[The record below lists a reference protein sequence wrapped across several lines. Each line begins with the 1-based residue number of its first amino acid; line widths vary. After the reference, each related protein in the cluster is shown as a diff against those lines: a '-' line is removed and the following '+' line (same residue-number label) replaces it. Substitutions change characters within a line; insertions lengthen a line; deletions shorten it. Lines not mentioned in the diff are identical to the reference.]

1 MENILE
7 LRKVTK
13 EYKNF
18 TLDQVSFA
26 LPQGMIMGFVG
37 ENGAGKTT
45 TIKAI
50 LDVVKKTSGDI
61 YLFGQ
66 PIDEGRTQMHEDI
79 AVVYDDCC
87 ISGFFKIKDVE
98 RMFKSFYKN
107 WDTAKFYELT
117 DRFELPQNKKIS
129 TFSRGMKMKIQL
141 AVALAHHPKLLLLD
155 EPTSGLD
162 PIVRDEVLDMFLEF
176 IQDETHSILFSSHI
190 TSDIEK
196 IADYV
201 TFIHKGKIVF
211 CENKDDL
218 LSNSG
223 LLKVKPAV
231 FEQLD
236 RDSCIRYR
244 KTLDHY
250 EVLIKDRYA
259 FQKKMPDAVID
270 RVTLDDM
277 MLMYVKGETL

>member
-7 LRKVTK
+7 LRNVTK

-18 TLDQVSFA
+18 TLDHVSFA

-45 TIKAI
+45 TIKTI
-50 LDVVKKTSGDI
+50 LDVVKKTSGEI

-66 PIDEGRTQMHEDI
+66 PIEQDSLQMHEDI
-79 AVVYDDCC
+79 AVVYDDCS
-87 ISGFFKIKDVE
+87 ISSFFKIKDVE

-107 WDTAKFYELT
+107 WDTAKFNSLT
-117 DRFELPQNKKIS
+117 ERFELPRDKKIS
-129 TFSRGMKMKIQL
+129 AFSRGMKMKLQL
-141 AVALAHHPKLLLLD
+141 AIALAHNPKLLLLD

-162 PIVRDEVLDMFLEF
+162 PIIRDEVLDMFLEF

-201 TFIHKGKIVF
+201 TFIHKGKIIF

-218 LSNSG
+218 LSHTG

-236 RDSCIRYR
+236 HDSCIRYR

-270 RVTLDDM
+270 RVTLDDI

>member
-7 LRKVTK
+7 LRNVTK

-18 TLDQVSFA
+18 TLDHVSFA

-45 TIKAI
+45 TIKTI
-50 LDVVKKTSGDI
+50 LDVVKKTSGEI

-66 PIDEGRTQMHEDI
+66 PIEQDSLQMHEDI
-79 AVVYDDCC
+79 AVVYDDCS
-87 ISGFFKIKDVE
+87 ISSFFKIKDVE

-107 WDTAKFYELT
+107 WDTAKFNTLT
-117 DRFELPQNKKIS
+117 ERFELPRDKKIS
-129 TFSRGMKMKIQL
+129 AFSRGMKMKLQL
-141 AVALAHHPKLLLLD
+141 AIALAHNPKLLLLD

-162 PIVRDEVLDMFLEF
+162 PIIRDEVLDMFLEF

-201 TFIHKGKIVF
+201 TFIHKGKIIF

-218 LSNSG
+218 LSHTG
-223 LLKVKPAV
+223 LLKVKPAI

-236 RDSCIRYR
+236 HDSCIRYR

-270 RVTLDDM
+270 RVTLDDI

>member
-7 LRKVTK
+7 LRNVTK

-18 TLDQVSFA
+18 TLDHVSFA

-45 TIKAI
+45 TIKTI
-50 LDVVKKTSGDI
+50 LDVVKKTSGEI

-66 PIDEGRTQMHEDI
+66 PIEQDSLQMHEDI
-79 AVVYDDCC
+79 AVVYDDCS
-87 ISGFFKIKDVE
+87 ISSFFKIKDVE

-107 WDTAKFYELT
+107 WDTVKFNTLT
-117 DRFELPQNKKIS
+117 ERFELPRDKKIS
-129 TFSRGMKMKIQL
+129 AFSRGMKMKLQL
-141 AVALAHHPKLLLLD
+141 AIALAHNPKLLLLD

-162 PIVRDEVLDMFLEF
+162 PIIRDEVLDMFLEF

-201 TFIHKGKIVF
+201 TFIHKGKIIF

-218 LSNSG
+218 LSHTG
-223 LLKVKPAV
+223 LLKIKPAV

-236 RDSCIRYR
+236 HDSCIRYR

-270 RVTLDDM
+270 RVTLDDI

>member
-7 LRKVTK
+7 LRNVTK

-18 TLDQVSFA
+18 TLNHVSFA

-45 TIKAI
+45 TIKTI
-50 LDVVKKTSGDI
+50 LDVVKKTSGEI

-66 PIDEGRTQMHEDI
+66 PIEQDSLQMHEDI
-79 AVVYDDCC
+79 AVVYDDCS
-87 ISGFFKIKDVE
+87 ISSFFKIKDVE

-107 WDTAKFYELT
+107 WDTAKFNTLT
-117 DRFELPQNKKIS
+117 ERFELPGDKKIS
-129 TFSRGMKMKIQL
+129 AFSRGMKMKLQL
-141 AVALAHHPKLLLLD
+141 AIALAHNPKLLLLD

-162 PIVRDEVLDMFLEF
+162 PIIRDEVLDMFLEF

-201 TFIHKGKIVF
+201 TFIHKGKIIF

-218 LSNSG
+218 LSHTG

-236 RDSCIRYR
+236 HDSCIRYR

-270 RVTLDDM
+270 RVTLDDI

>member
-7 LRKVTK
+7 LRNVTK

-18 TLDQVSFA
+18 TLDHVSFA

-45 TIKAI
+45 TIKTI
-50 LDVVKKTSGDI
+50 LDVVKKTSGEI

-66 PIDEGRTQMHEDI
+66 PIEQDSLQMHEDI
-79 AVVYDDCC
+79 AVVYDDCS
-87 ISGFFKIKDVE
+87 ISSFFKIKDVE

-107 WDTAKFYELT
+107 WDTAKFNTLT
-117 DRFELPQNKKIS
+117 ERFELPRDKKIS
-129 TFSRGMKMKIQL
+129 AFSRGMKMKLQL
-141 AVALAHHPKLLLLD
+141 AIALAHNPKLLLLD

-162 PIVRDEVLDMFLEF
+162 PIIRDEVLDMFLEF

-201 TFIHKGKIVF
+201 TFIHKGKIIF

-218 LSNSG
+218 LSHTG
-223 LLKVKPAV
+223 LLKIKPAV

-236 RDSCIRYR
+236 HDSCIRYR

-270 RVTLDDM
+270 RVTLDDI

>member
-7 LRKVTK
+7 LRNVTK

-18 TLDQVSFA
+18 TLDHVSFA

-45 TIKAI
+45 TIKTI
-50 LDVVKKTSGDI
+50 LDVVKKTSGEI

-66 PIDEGRTQMHEDI
+66 PIEQDSLQMHEDI
-79 AVVYDDCC
+79 AVVYDDCS
-87 ISGFFKIKDVE
+87 ISSFFKIKDVE

-107 WDTAKFYELT
+107 WDTAKFNTLT
-117 DRFELPQNKKIS
+117 ERFELPGDKKIS
-129 TFSRGMKMKIQL
+129 AFSRGMKMKLQL
-141 AVALAHHPKLLLLD
+141 AIALAHNPKLLLLD

-162 PIVRDEVLDMFLEF
+162 PIIRDEVLDMFLEF

-201 TFIHKGKIVF
+201 TFIHKGKIIF

-218 LSNSG
+218 LSHTG
-223 LLKVKPAV
+223 LLKIKPAV

-236 RDSCIRYR
+236 HDSCIRYR

-270 RVTLDDM
+270 RVTLDDI

>member
-7 LRKVTK
+7 LQNVTK
-13 EYKNF
+13 AYKSF
-18 TLDQVSFA
+18 TLDHVSFA

-45 TIKAI
+45 TIKTI
-50 LDVVKKTSGDI
+50 LDVVKKTSGEI
-61 YLFGQ
+61 FLFGQ
-66 PIDEGRTQMHEDI
+66 PIEKNVTEAHEDI
-79 AVVYDDCC
+79 AVVYDDCS
-87 ISGFFKIKDVE
+87 ISGFFKIRDVE
-98 RMFKSFYKN
+98 RIFKNFYHN
-107 WDTAKFYELT
+107 WDTAAFYELV

-129 TFSRGMKMKIQL
+129 TYSRGMKMKVQL

-162 PIVRDEVLDMFLEF
+162 PIVRDEVLDMFMEF
-176 IQDETHSILFSSHI
+176 IQDETNSILFSSHI

-218 LSNSG
+218 LSNRG
-223 LLKVKPAV
+223 ILKVKPAI

-236 RDSCIRYR
+236 KDSCIRYR

-250 EVLIKDRYA
+250 EVLIKDRFA
-259 FQKKMPDAVID
+259 FQKKMLDAIID
-270 RVTLDDM
+270 RVTLDAI

>member
-7 LRKVTK
+7 LRNVTK

-18 TLDQVSFA
+18 TLDHVSFA

-45 TIKAI
+45 TIKTI
-50 LDVVKKTSGDI
+50 LDVVKKTSGEI

-66 PIDEGRTQMHEDI
+66 PIEQDSLQMHEDI
-79 AVVYDDCC
+79 AVVYDDCS
-87 ISGFFKIKDVE
+87 ISSFFKIKDVE

-107 WDTAKFYELT
+107 WDTAKFNTLT
-117 DRFELPQNKKIS
+117 ERFELPGDKKIS
-129 TFSRGMKMKIQL
+129 AFSRGMKMKLQL
-141 AVALAHHPKLLLLD
+141 AIALAHNPKLLLLD

-162 PIVRDEVLDMFLEF
+162 PIIRDEVLDMFLEF

-201 TFIHKGKIVF
+201 TFIHKGKIIF

-218 LSNSG
+218 LSHTG

-236 RDSCIRYR
+236 HDSCIRYR

-270 RVTLDDM
+270 RVTLDDI

>member
-7 LRKVTK
+7 LRNVTK

-18 TLDQVSFA
+18 TLDHVSFA

-45 TIKAI
+45 TIKTI
-50 LDVVKKTSGDI
+50 LDVVKKTSGEI

-66 PIDEGRTQMHEDI
+66 PIEQDSLQMHEDI
-79 AVVYDDCC
+79 AVVYDDCS
-87 ISGFFKIKDVE
+87 ISSFFKIKDVE

-107 WDTAKFYELT
+107 WDTAKFNTLT
-117 DRFELPQNKKIS
+117 ERFELPRDKKIS
-129 TFSRGMKMKIQL
+129 AFSRGMKMKLQL
-141 AVALAHHPKLLLLD
+141 AIALAHNPKLLLLD

-162 PIVRDEVLDMFLEF
+162 PIIRDEVLDMFLEF

-201 TFIHKGKIVF
+201 TFIHKGKIIF

-218 LSNSG
+218 LSHTG

-236 RDSCIRYR
+236 HDSCIRYR

-270 RVTLDDM
+270 RVTLDDI